1 MSFKAF
7 LKKCI
12 MDFFIITTCV
22 TVAMAILGIL
32 LAPTARFGY
41 EAYLSPIIFG
51 FVSLIPSFVTYSRK
65 ELSLKQALIR
75 KVLHFIVLEVTLI
88 AFSFMTGLITEITEV
103 SSFAVT
109 VFIVYLAVN
118 LISWWLDS
126 KKAEE
131 INKMLKALQS
141 KEAAM

>member
-22 TVAMAILGIL
+22 TVAMAILCIL
-32 LAPTARFGY
+32 LSPTARFGY

-103 SSFAVT
+103 FSFAVT